1 MDDLRVAVVGSGPA
15 GIYAAAALTA
25 HDEAAVDVIDRLPTP
40 FGLVRYGVAPDHEK
54 MKSVAGALRKVL
66 EHERVRFLGN
76 VELGADVSLQD
87 LHRHYDAI
95 LVANGSAV
103 DRRLGIPGEDLPG
116 SFSATEF
123 VSWYS
128 GHPDAAL
135 DMFTLTAETVTV
147 IGVGN
152 VAVDVARVLLKTAAE
167 LRTTDIPDHVLAVLS
182 HSQVRDVMIIGR
194 RGPAQAKFTTKE
206 LRELGE
212 LANADVIVRPEE
224 LVLGEASEAE
234 VARNAVARRNLEV
247 LRTWSGRT
255 PEGRPRRL
263 HLRFLLHPTA
273 IRGDA
278 CVTGMEFARGRP
290 DGAGGAAGSGESVYL
305 PADMVLRSVGYRGVQ
320 IPGLPFDDE
329 RGVIPNIAGRILRD
343 GAPVPGEYVAGW
355 IKRGP
360 SGIIGTNKH
369 DAAETVRCILEDAP
383 TLPRREVRDPDG
395 IVQLLHQRGVRVVL
409 WEGWEAIE
417 ALEIAAGRRRAAKQ
431 VKVAERELL
440 LAAALSQPSLRKL
453 ASGVWSMLKSR
464 QPGIIPPEKRLPVRC
479 WSGAWT

>member
-1 MDDLRVAVVGSGPA
+1 VEDLRVAVVGSGPA

-25 HDEAAVDVIDRLPTP
+25 HEDAAVDVIDRLATP

-54 MKSVAGALRKVL
+54 MKSVAVALRKVL
-66 EHERVRFLGN
+66 EHQRVRFLGN
-76 VELGADVSLQD
+76 VELGADVTVGD

-95 LVANGSAV
+95 VVANGAAV
-103 DRRLGIPGEDLPG
+103 DRRLGIRGEDLPG

-128 GHPDAAL
+128 GHPDSAL
-135 DMFTLTAETVTV
+135 DKFTLTAGTVIV

-152 VAVDVARVLLKTAAE
+152 VAVDVARVLLKTADE

-182 HSQVRDVMIIGR
+182 RSHVREVMIIGR
-194 RGPAQAKFTTKE
+194 RGPAHAKFTTKE

-212 LANADVIVRPEE
+212 LANADVLVRPGE
-224 LVLGEASEAE
+224 LALDEAGEAE

-247 LRTWSGRT
+247 LRAWSERT

-263 HLRFLLHPTA
+263 HMRFLLRPTA
-273 IRGDA
+273 IYGDA

-290 DGAGGAAGSGESVYL
+290 DGAGGVVDNGESVHL

-329 RGVIPNIAGRILRD
+329 RGVIPNAAGRILRD
-343 GAPVPGEYVAGW
+343 GAAVPGEYVAGW

-369 DAAETVRCILEDAP
+369 DATETVRCLLEDAP
-383 TLPRREVRDPDG
+383 TLPRRQVGDADG
-395 IVQLLHQRGVRVVL
+395 IIDLLYQRGVRVVL

-417 ALEIAAGRRRAAKQ
+417 ALEIAAGRRRGAKQ

-440 LAAALSQPSLRKL
+440 LAAALSQPSPGKL
-453 ASGVWSMLKSR
+453 APSVSLMLKSAR
-464 QPGIIPPEKRLPVRC
+464 PNHPAR
-479 WSGAWT
+479 

>member
-1 MDDLRVAVVGSGPA
+1 LICKGGDVKDLRVAVVGSGPA
-15 GIYAAAALTA
+15 GIYAAAALTGR
-25 HDEAAVDVIDRLPTP
+25 DEAAVDVIDRLPTP

-54 MKSVAGALRKVL
+54 MKSVAATLRKVL

-76 VELGADVSLQD
+76 VELGADVTLED

-95 LVANGSAV
+95 VVANGAAV
-103 DRRLGIPGEDLPG
+103 DRRLGIGGEDLPG

-128 GHPDAAL
+128 GHPDSAL
-135 DMFTLTAETVTV
+135 DRFTLTAGTVIV

-152 VAVDVARVLLKTAAE
+152 VAVDVARVLSKTADE

-182 HSQVRDVMIIGR
+182 HSHVRDVMIIGR
-194 RGPAQAKFTTKE
+194 RGPAHAKFTTKE

-212 LANADVIVRPEE
+212 LANADVVVRPGE
-224 LVLGEASEAE
+224 LALDEAGEAEL
-234 VARNAVARRNLEV
+234 ARNAVARRNLEV
-247 LRTWSGRT
+247 LRTWSERT

-263 HLRFLLHPTA
+263 HLRFWLRPAA
-273 IRGDA
+273 ISGDA

-290 DGAGGAAGSGESVYL
+290 DGTGGAADTGESVHL
-305 PADMVLRSVGYRGVQ
+305 PADMVLRSVGYRGVP

-329 RGVIPNIAGRILRD
+329 RGVIPNAAGRILRD

-369 DAAETVRCILEDAP
+369 DATETVRCLLEDAP
-383 TLPRREVRDPDG
+383 TLPRREVGDADG
-395 IVQLLHQRGVRVVL
+395 IVDLLHQRGARVVM
-409 WEGWEAIE
+409 WQGWEAIE
-417 ALEIAAGRRRAAKQ
+417 ALEIAAGRRRGAKQ

-440 LAAALSQPSLRKL
+440 LAAALSQPSPLIPR
-453 ASGVWSMLKSR
+453 SG
-464 QPGIIPPEKRLPVRC
+464 
-479 WSGAWT
+479 